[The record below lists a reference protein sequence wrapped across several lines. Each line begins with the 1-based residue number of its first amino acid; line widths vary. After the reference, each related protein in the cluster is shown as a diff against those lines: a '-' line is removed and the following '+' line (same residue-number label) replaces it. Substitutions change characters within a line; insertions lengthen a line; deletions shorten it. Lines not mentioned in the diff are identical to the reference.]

1 MLDDFYQAELN
12 DDPTVKVEIG
22 SDGDYYIVKYS
33 KNKEFQAALNKVNK
47 IYRRQL
53 AKPDP
58 DGKFNQKIM
67 APLIAEHIL
76 TGWKLTIS
84 QKARDLFFKDL
95 DVKEVEGKTGVYT
108 IPFNVSN
115 ATAVLSRF
123 EFQPFLN
130 DIFATSV
137 TRSNFADED
146 LEDDIKN

>member
-12 DDPTVKVEIG
+12 DDPTVKVDVG
-22 SDGDYYIVKYS
+22 ADGDYYIAKYS
-33 KNKEFQAALNKVNK
+33 KNKDFQAALTKAQK
-47 IYRRQL
+47 IYKRQL
-53 AKPDP
+53 NKADP
-58 DGKFNQKIM
+58 EGKFNQKVM
-67 APLIAEHIL
+67 APLIAKHIL

-84 QKARDLFFKDL
+84 KATKDRFFSDLH
-95 DVKEVEGKTGVYT
+95 VNEVEGKPGVYS
-108 IPFNVSN
+108 IPFNVEN
-115 ATAVLSRF
+115 ATAVLSKF